1 MNDLG
6 YPQLSPTVMWEDN
19 KAAIAFSKN
28 QTCHDRSKHIDIRVY
43 WLRDLVV
50 EGAIVMLHIPTDEQL
65 ADFLTKHLRAPQ
77 HTKATGLVL
86 GGRPLGRN
94 KGESVKFVAKLSEFL
109 DDERTNHTYHKMFVV
124 GGVECY

>member
-1 MNDLG
+1 
-6 YPQLSPTVMWEDN
+6 
-19 KAAIAFSKN
+19 
-28 QTCHDRSKHIDIRVY
+28 
-43 WLRDLVV
+43 VV
-50 EGAIVMLHIPTDEQL
+50 EGLIVMLHIPTDEQL
-65 ADFLTKHLRAPQ
+65 ADFLTKHLRTPQ

-124 GGVECY
+124 GGVDCY

>member
-1 MNDLG
+1 
-6 YPQLSPTVMWEDN
+6 MWEDN

-28 QTCHDRSKHIDIRVY
+28 QTCHDRSKHIDMRVY

-50 EGAIVMLHIPTDEQL
+50 DGAIVMLHIPTDEQL
-65 ADFLTKHLRAPQ
+65 AAFLTKHLRAPQ
-77 HTKATGLVL
+77 HTKAAGLVL

-94 KGESVKFVAKLSEFL
+94 KGESSKFVAKLSEFL
-109 DDERTNHTYHKMFVV
+109 SDERTNHTYHKMFVV